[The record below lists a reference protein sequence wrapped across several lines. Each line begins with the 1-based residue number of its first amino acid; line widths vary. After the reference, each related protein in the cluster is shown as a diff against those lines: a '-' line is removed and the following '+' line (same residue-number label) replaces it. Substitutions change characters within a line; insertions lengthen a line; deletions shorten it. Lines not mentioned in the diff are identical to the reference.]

1 MELRSI
7 IPGMVVFAK
16 KRTRWHEARVVA
28 TYKQPPAIRI
38 KFGIGDE
45 WIVKPE
51 EVLTLGE
58 KELAEKAE
66 RNAQAQ

>member
-1 MELRSI
+1 MRTTGAET
-7 IPGMVVFAK
+7 PVFAK

-38 KFGIGDE
+38 KYGIGDE
-45 WIVKPE
+45 WILRPE
-51 EVLTLGE
+51 EVKTKEE
-58 KELAEKAE
+58 KEAEELAE